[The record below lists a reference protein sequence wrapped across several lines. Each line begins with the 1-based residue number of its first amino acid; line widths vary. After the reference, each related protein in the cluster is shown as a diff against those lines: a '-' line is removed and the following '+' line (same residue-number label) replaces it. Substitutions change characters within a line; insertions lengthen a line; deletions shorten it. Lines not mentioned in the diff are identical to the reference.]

1 MEIQETGR
9 KISHLNQ
16 LFLHNYIN
24 LENEI
29 HVSVID
35 YNVFLTIQENPGCS
49 QLFLANKRNV
59 QRSLLTR
66 IVKKYVEMGL
76 IERRGSKYN
85 KSAYALFL
93 TETGEKVTQK
103 IRHKIFEINEKI
115 YNSCSS
121 DQYQQLNEILDII
134 ITHWNS

>member
-9 KISHLNQ
+9 KISHLNNM
-16 LFLHNYIN
+16 FIHEYTTFGKKIHIN
-24 LENEI
+24 
-29 HVSVID
+29 VVD

-66 IVKKYVEMGL
+66 TIKKYVEVGL
-76 IERRGSKYN
+76 IERRSSQYN

-93 TETGEKVTQK
+93 TESGEKVTQK
-103 IRHKIFEINEKI
+103 IRHKIFKINEKI
-115 YNSCSS
+115 YNSCSP
-121 DQYQQLNEILDII
+121 DQYRQLNEALDAII
-134 ITHWNS
+134 RNWNG